1 MKRTVFT
8 MATAFLLAFAFLGCT
23 SSSDFAGGSG
33 TVSDPWKISTAK
45 QLEEI
50 RNNLDGHYVL
60 EADIDLASYTLFA
73 SIGRFE
79 SKSDAP
85 EDEENPKLELAFTGS
100 FDGKNHKISNV
111 TIEGTAGVGLF
122 GCLAGSGV
130 VKNLVVENITVQGTM
145 TVGGVI
151 GFGAT
156 ANTIENV
163 KLQGTNNSITGNF
176 LVGGIVGGGF
186 CTLRNCTAEASVVM
200 NGDNSQG
207 IGILAGG
214 MEESSIISCSAK
226 GTVRVTGNGSFS
238 IGGLAACG
246 HNAPEITDC
255 HADVTIIVGENCS
268 MIGGLIGHSGNDEE
282 GHLTV
287 ISGCTVKADITAPA
301 SAERI
306 GGILGSGFY
315 KDAYKEYRP
324 IPGVF
329 VIRNSSSSGSISGGK
344 LQGTIAGYTYNN
356 STVEDTCTSTM
367 TIAGIAS
374 ANQVGGIYPGVSLD
388 MLN

>member
-1 MKRTVFT
+1 
-8 MATAFLLAFAFLGCT
+8 MATALLLAFFFLGCT
-23 SSSDFAGGSG
+23 SSPDFAGGSG
-33 TVSDPWKISTAK
+33 TVSDPWQISTAK
-45 QLEEI
+45 QLEEV
-50 RNNLDGHYVL
+50 RNNLGGHYVL
-60 EADIDLASYTLFA
+60 EADIDLASYTPFT
-73 SIGRFE
+73 SIGLFE
-79 SKSDAP
+79 PKSDAP
-85 EDEENPKLELAFTGS
+85 EDEENPKLDLAFTGS
-100 FDGKNHKISNV
+100 FDGKNHKISNITV
-111 TIEGTAGVGLF
+111 KGIAGVGFF
-122 GCLAGSGV
+122 GCLAGNGV
-130 VKNLVVENITVQGTM
+130 VKNLVVENITVQGAM
-145 TVGGVI
+145 AVGGVI
-151 GFGAT
+151 GYGAT

-163 KLQGTNNSITGNF
+163 KLQGTNNITGNF

-186 CTLRNCTAEASVVM
+186 CNIRNCTAEATVVM

-207 IGILAGG
+207 VGILAGG

-246 HNAPEITDC
+246 HNAPEITNC
-255 HADVTIIVGENCS
+255 QADVTIIVGENCS
-268 MIGGLIGHSGNDEE
+268 MIGGLIGHSGNDTE
-282 GHLTV
+282 GRTV
-287 ISGCTVKADITAPA
+287 ISGCTVKAVITAPA

-306 GGILGSGFY
+306 GGIVGSGFY

-324 IPGVF
+324 IPGSF

-374 ANQVGGIYPGVSLD
+374 ANQVGGVYPGVALD
-388 MLN
+388 TLN